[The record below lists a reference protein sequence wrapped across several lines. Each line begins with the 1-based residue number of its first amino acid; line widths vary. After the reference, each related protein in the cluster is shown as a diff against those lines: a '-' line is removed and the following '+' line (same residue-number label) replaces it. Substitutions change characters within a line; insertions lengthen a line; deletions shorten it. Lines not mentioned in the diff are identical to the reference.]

1 MEFSVRP
8 AKPTDAQALF
18 TLNELFNGPSLASAG
33 DMERAIAGGGTEI
46 VYVAEAQGRVTGF
59 CCAQVTCSFCYR
71 EPQGEVTEMYV
82 LQECRRQGMAGALLA
97 AVEAALY
104 RRGVREVRLLTGWK
118 NTAARKAYEAA
129 GYVHE
134 IEAVYIKSLTMTGN
148 TGL

>member
-1 MEFSVRP
+1 MEYAVRP
-8 AKPTDAQALF
+8 ANAMDAQALF
-18 TLNELFNGPSLASAG
+18 TLNELFNGPSLATVG
-33 DMERAIAGGGTEI
+33 EMEKIIAAGGTEI
-46 VYVAEAQGRVTGF
+46 VYVAEAKGRVVAF

-82 LQECRRQGMAGALLA
+82 LPDCRRHGIAGALLA

-134 IEAVYIKSLTMTGN
+134 IEAVYIKDLAAQDIPR
-148 TGL
+148 